1 MSCLSCR
8 TTGSKKQPRFSRTV
22 LFLALLVSATF
33 LLSSAPAEAVADPE
47 IIQWR
52 AYQNADF
59 LNSLFMGVLGRG
71 PSQEEFNFY
80 ITRDLSR
87 NMGRGEAFWSLLG
100 TQEYTSRFGS
110 PQGPYQVLWKH
121 REIDTDRG
129 LQWCRCYFFTK
140 DPALSGGTPAVMQYL
155 GVRTPWGNYSFS
167 VARAVTRMYAHYDRE
182 VCPHYDCGWGRGDSA
197 LFDPA
202 DRNSSGG
209 GGGGG
214 RNYAR
219 DPHFAQFT
227 SGNAWGTGQYSNFGI
242 WWNSRNADSRATVV
256 NLGGNRPPNSSAS
269 TALYL
274 VNNSGR
280 TPHVFGSTSQRIT
293 VRKGAR
299 YTVSFW
305 ASARNL
311 ASRGAVN
318 IAVDPQWNIRPI
330 SMDAGSYGW
339 TFFSGTFTAPDN
351 YVDLRIIFEDRG
363 EVWITEMTLTDS

>member
-1 MSCLSCR
+1 
-8 TTGSKKQPRFSRTV
+8 
-22 LFLALLVSATF
+22 
-33 LLSSAPAEAVADPE
+33 
-47 IIQWR
+47 
-52 AYQNADF
+52 
-59 LNSLFMGVLGRG
+59 
-71 PSQEEFNFY
+71 
-80 ITRDLSR
+80 
-87 NMGRGEAFWSLLG
+87 
-100 TQEYTSRFGS
+100 
-110 PQGPYQVLWKH
+110 
-121 REIDTDRG
+121 
-129 LQWCRCYFFTK
+129 
-140 DPALSGGTPAVMQYL
+140 MQYL

-227 SGNAWGTGQYSNFGI
+227 SGNAWGTGLYSNFGI

-305 ASARNL
+305 GAARNL

-363 EVWITEMTLTDS
+363 EVWITEMTLTDA